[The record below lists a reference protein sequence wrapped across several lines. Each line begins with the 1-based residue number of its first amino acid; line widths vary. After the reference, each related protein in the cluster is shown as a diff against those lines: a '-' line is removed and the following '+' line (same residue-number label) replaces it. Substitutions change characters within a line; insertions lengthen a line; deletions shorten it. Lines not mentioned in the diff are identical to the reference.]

1 MFRAFGHNNSSVLN
15 GGLPRWEAEGLPIE
29 TSAPEDLA
37 PLEPAPEVAE
47 YDQAWIKS
55 MNVFLNWILAIANRA

>member
-15 GGLPRWEAEGLPIE
+15 GGLPGWEAEGLPVE

-37 PLEPAPEVAE
+37 PLDPSPDMGE

-55 MNVFLNWILAIANRA
+55 KDAFQIGC